1 MRWVNSMRVFTLAEC
16 CKTVPL
22 HSGQWFPQPAPAPV
36 ARTSVPHRIT
46 AIKYAKTAQAKRRKA
61 AEGDLCAFFEAAEIV
76 MEASRPPI
84 SVNQRIHRQLPRIT
98 NNTSPLLLS
107 SNAKDKRQVRQPTAG
122 DWRVG

>member
-1 MRWVNSMRVFTLAEC
+1 MVHSSSPRTATSESPLVMRWVNSMRVFTLAEC

-76 MEASRPPI
+76 MEASRPPTQCK
-84 SVNQRIHRQLPRIT
+84 SENP
-98 NNTSPLLLS
+98 P
-107 SNAKDKRQVRQPTAG
+107 PTAAHHKQYKPFII
-122 DWRVG
+122 VQ